1 MSTQSYKAWAGQATG
16 RAAITDDELGELFAW
31 TAKHGSGNGWTG
43 DTGRI
48 AMLIRFLLADRE
60 RLLSLPR
67 PKQRKAEGESETR
80 GRKPT
85 ATGDELF
92 DRFWLAY
99 PRRAAKLAALN
110 AWDKAITKADA
121 ETIIQAAAEF
131 ASSPKARGKYVPHP
145 ATWLNEGRWSDD
157 RSAWGEN
164 VLSQKTS
171 ASLAARD
178 EILSELDRDPFGG

>member
-1 MSTQSYKAWAGQATG
+1 MSTQSYKAWAGHATG

-48 AMLIRFLLADRE
+48 ATLIRYLLADRE
-60 RLLSLPR
+60 RLLAAPR
-67 PKQRKAEGESETR
+67 PKQRKAEGEAETR

-85 ATGDELF
+85 ATSDESF

-99 PRRAAKLAALN
+99 PCRAGKGVALKAWEKAKA
-110 AWDKAITKADA
+110 KADA

-131 ASSPKARGKYVPHP
+131 AASPKGRGEFVPHP
-145 ATWLNEGRWSDD
+145 ATWLNQERWLDD
-157 RSAWGEN
+157 RSAWGEK
-164 VLSQKTS
+164 VLSRKTS